1 MRRIIALLA
10 LGAFGLA
17 ACSSSDS
24 DAPTDTGRTK
34 NAALIK
40 KPAVSKIQP
49 KIATTTTSTLV
60 SKLGGEETDGAAPL
74 GGEETDGAAPLGGEE
89 TDGVAPSQNG

>member
-10 LGAFGLA
+10 IGTLGFV

-40 KPAVSKIQP
+40 KPVVAAKLP
-49 KIATTTTSTLV
+49 KSTTTTSTLV

-74 GGEETDGAAPLGGEE
+74 GGEETDGAAPLSGEE
-89 TDGVAPSQNG
+89 TDGVAPSRNG